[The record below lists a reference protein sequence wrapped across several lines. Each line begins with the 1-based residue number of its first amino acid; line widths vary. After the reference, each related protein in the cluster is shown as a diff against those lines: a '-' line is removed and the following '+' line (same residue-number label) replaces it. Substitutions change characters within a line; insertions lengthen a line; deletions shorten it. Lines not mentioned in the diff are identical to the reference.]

1 MNINRKQLRL
11 ALTALALLLNQ
22 VSYAND
28 LQQSDQKE
36 AFMEQNI
43 VTLKG
48 SPVRISGSLPRLGIQ
63 AQDFVLI
70 DKDLKKRSLKD
81 YSGKRKLISI
91 VPSLDTAVCSLSAKK
106 FNQAIKE
113 NPQEGVVLNVSA
125 DLPFAQ
131 SRFCHAEEVDNII
144 CLSTMGSKD
153 FSEGYGILMLDG
165 PLANLC
171 ARAIVVLDENDTVI
185 YTELVPEITQEPNY
199 DKALEHFFKK

>member
-1 MNINRKQLRL
+1 
-11 ALTALALLLNQ
+11 
-22 VSYAND
+22 
-28 LQQSDQKE
+28 
-36 AFMEQNI
+36 ME
-43 VTLKG
+43 VTFKG

-63 AQDFVLI
+63 APDFVLI
-70 DKDLKKRSLKD
+70 DKDLKKCSLKD

-106 FNQAIKE
+106 FNQAIKA

-131 SRFCHAEEVDNII
+131 SRFCHAEQVDTII
-144 CLSTMGSKD
+144 CLSMMGSKD
-153 FSEGYGILMLDG
+153 FAEAYGILMLDG

-171 ARAIVVLDENDTVI
+171 ARAIVVLDENDMVV

-199 DKALEHFFKK
+199 DKALEHFLKK

>member
-1 MNINRKQLRL
+1 
-11 ALTALALLLNQ
+11 
-22 VSYAND
+22 
-28 LQQSDQKE
+28 
-36 AFMEQNI
+36 ME
-43 VTLKG
+43 VTLKK
-48 SPVRISGSLPRLGIQ
+48 SPVHISGSLPRLGIQ
-63 AQDFVLI
+63 APDFDLT

-106 FNQAIKE
+106 FNQSIKE
-113 NPQEGVVLNVSA
+113 NPQEGVILNVSA

-131 SRFCHAEEVDNII
+131 SRFCQAEKADNII
-144 CLSTMGSKD
+144 CLSTMGSKN
-153 FSEGYGILMLDG
+153 FAEAYGILMLDG

-171 ARAIVVLDENDTVI
+171 ARAIVVLDENDMVT

>member
-1 MNINRKQLRL
+1 
-11 ALTALALLLNQ
+11 
-22 VSYAND
+22 
-28 LQQSDQKE
+28 
-36 AFMEQNI
+36 ME
-43 VTLKG
+43 VTFKG

-63 AQDFVLI
+63 APDFVLI
-70 DKDLKKRSLKD
+70 DKDLKKCSLKD

-106 FNQAIKE
+106 FHQAIKA

-131 SRFCHAEEVDNII
+131 SRFCHAEQVDTII
-144 CLSTMGSKD
+144 CLSMMGSKD
-153 FSEGYGILMLDG
+153 FAEAYGILMLDG

-171 ARAIVVLDENDTVI
+171 ARAIVVLDENDMVV

-199 DKALEHFFKK
+199 DKALEHFLKK